1 MSIPQAHDRIPFLS
15 PYAMLFYMTTK
26 YFSLLSAAILSLLVI
41 GAGCNNPA
49 PPNTA
54 PTGSDMFGTL
64 PTTDL
69 ASTVPSD
76 IPVYPGGSVIAV
88 TGDTTQLSVAQSTS
102 ETGPRLIEWVKQ
114 YFSSHGSMLKSTTS
128 NTSGSST
135 TLVFQGGGK
144 TYEVRV
150 DAPADG
156 SGAFLTVKRT
166 QPSS

>member
-1 MSIPQAHDRIPFLS
+1 MSIPQAYDWIPFLS
-15 PYAMLFYMTTK
+15 LYAILFYMTTK
-26 YFSLLSAAILSLLVI
+26 YFSLLSATILSLLVM
-41 GAGCNNPA
+41 GAGCNNPT

-54 PTGSDMFGTL
+54 PTGSDMFGAL
-64 PTTDL
+64 PTTGQT
-69 ASTVPSD
+69 STVPSD

-114 YFSSHGSMLKSTTS
+114 YFSSHGSTLKSTTS

-135 TLVFQGGGK
+135 TLVFQGGDK

-156 SGAFLTVKRT
+156 SGAFLMCSLFRT
-166 QPSS
+166 LI